1 MICLL
6 GCKQNEGAQQN
17 TEGEVR
23 LATGHTHHAET
34 KMGRE
39 QFLLRLGRIH
49 ILFCGVFSH
58 VFQHWPCFLS
68 RECHPKRS
76 SLRQCERTSGRA
88 ATSLQRMLS
97 RGGEQW
103 MDNIKPPAQVHWS
116 CLSTSHSNWA
126 YQYLSIILCACNMY
140 NCMIIYLYH
149 SYPIFFIMVFSIRIY
164 FVYKSGIPNKHA

>member
-1 MICLL
+1 MLINGPFCQKDNIHLARNGYVTQISRVFCLQFAMICLL

-68 RECHPKRS
+68 RECYPKRS

-126 YQYLSIILCACNMY
+126 YQYNIVC
-140 NCMIIYLYH
+140 
-149 SYPIFFIMVFSIRIY
+149 V
-164 FVYKSGIPNKHA
+164 